1 VVLEGF
7 WRGVAVF
14 GQILEGFSRCFGGVW
29 EGLWSVFEG
38 FSRGFR
44 GGFEGENVSNKCQNT
59 VQMELE
65 KSRKTYIL

>member
-1 VVLEGF
+1 LEGF
-7 WRGVAVF
+7 GRGF
-14 GQILEGFSRCFGGVW
+14 GV
-29 EGLWSVFEG
+29 

-65 KSRKTYIL
+65 KSRKTYIF